1 MKKQYINPVCKVMT
15 LSIKHSVLDELFG
28 NQSYIPVGD
37 VTGQDDDV
45 NEGSVG
51 QMFSNK
57 SVWED

>member
-28 NQSYIPVGD
+28 NQSYIPVGN
-37 VTGQDDDV
+37 V
-45 NEGSVG
+45 NGDEEQESEVG